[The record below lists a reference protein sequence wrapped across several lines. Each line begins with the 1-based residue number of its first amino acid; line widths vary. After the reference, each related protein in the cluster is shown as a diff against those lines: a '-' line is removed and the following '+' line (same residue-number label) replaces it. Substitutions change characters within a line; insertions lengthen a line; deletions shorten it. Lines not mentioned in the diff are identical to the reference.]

1 MILARAAVAL
11 MRDYVNDYV
20 NRHDLSVFAD
30 FLTADYTPD
39 TGDTV

>member
-11 MRDYVNDYV
+11 MRDYV

-30 FLTADYTPD
+30 FLTADYTLD